1 MDSPVF
7 ISYFNQQT
15 RSEFLSSPM
24 AFLGSR
30 TRSKMPVGS
39 IVVLYDLTEHVLFG
53 VVRVRNAPDKT
64 TPCIE
69 HAWLDADTYSM
80 KYQQYNRW
88 EIHIHEVKI
97 LKSPLGYDRIALLVG
112 GDMSLK
118 GHGNMWKKNRLNFA
132 RPFQMGSDPSVVR
145 RYNLLIN
152 TLMD

>member
-39 IVVLYDLTEHVLFG
+39 IVALYDLTEHVLFG

-69 HAWLDADTYSM
+69 HAWLDVDTYSVQ
-80 KYQQYNRW
+80 YQQYNRW

-97 LKSPLGYDRIALLVG
+97 LKSPLGYERIALLVG
-112 GDMSLK
+112 GDTSLK